1 MMKRSK
7 SIEARQNRA
16 AEEKSALLKDVE
28 SAEELKLSP
37 LEYRSEV
44 LARLEDVS
52 VVYGGRRVCGPVSFE
67 IRRGERIA
75 LAGGNGSG
83 KSSLIKLLLG
93 ENVPHEGRIS
103 AGSGLLLS
111 YVPQDASRLC
121 GSLSDYAREYG
132 LDESLLKTILRKLG
146 FERAQLARD
155 MSELSGGQ
163 KKKVLLARS
172 LCEKAHLYVWDEP
185 LNYIDLWSR
194 MQLERLIARFKPTLL
209 FVEHDDAFRENISTR
224 TVEL

>member
-1 MMKRSK
+1 M
-7 SIEARQNRA
+7 
-16 AEEKSALLKDVE
+16 
-28 SAEELKLSP
+28 
-37 LEYRSEV
+37 

-132 LDESLLKTILRKLG
+132 VDESLLKTILRKLG
-146 FERAQLARD
+146 FERVQLARD
-155 MSELSGGQ
+155 HVGAVRGPE
-163 KKKVLLARS
+163 
-172 LCEKAHLYVWDEP
+172 EKGATCAQP
-185 LNYIDLWSR
+185 L
-194 MQLERLIARFKPTLL
+194 
-209 FVEHDDAFRENISTR
+209 
-224 TVEL
+224 